1 MTKQTNAYSSVATVK
16 HAELDAAGQ
25 TNAAF
30 AYNVLAGKMDPAIVK
45 AAQDCDTVGD
55 SSPLKELMPHL
66 NKNEYTYI
74 RKLST
79 YEPRSIRAAW
89 ERKQATAKRAT
100 EPTLSGLLAA
110 LKGKRTQSTKSFKT
124 LFVEAYEAAKS
135 DEELSKLMH
144 ALYVDATASS

>member
-1 MTKQTNAYSSVATVK
+1 MTTQNAYSSVATVK

-30 AYNVLAGKMDPAIVK
+30 AYNVLAGKMDKAIVK
-45 AAQDCDTVGD
+45 AAQDCETVGD

-74 RKLST
+74 RKLASV
-79 YEPRSIRAAW
+79 EPRTIRAAW

-110 LKGKRTQSTKSFKT
+110 LKGKRPQTESFKAQ
-124 LFVEAYEAAKS
+124 FVKAYEAAKS

-144 ALYVDATASS
+144 ALYVEATS